1 MKIMNLMM
9 AGLIVCIAAGCANVT
24 RIPVDDHGVIRGPE
38 QGIVVHEG
46 GQEGVALGVIKAD
59 QYFHVYVDPGVREF
73 TGMFDDG
80 HGNGLTAH
88 ADVQAGQTYYFQI
101 VQMPA
106 LTIQDIRIIALAES
120 VAKADMATF
129 TNVTPAPAPVKAD
142 KALVYFYYSLTK
154 EEQAALKA
162 QQANIQKLAKEL
174 HCTATEMRE
183 GACQ

>member
-1 MKIMNLMM
+1 MKTMNLMM
-9 AGLIVCIAAGCANVT
+9 VGSIVCIAAGCANVT

-38 QGIVVHEG
+38 QGIVVHAG
-46 GQEGVALGVIKAD
+46 DQEGVPLGAVKAD
-59 QYFHVYVDPGVREF
+59 QYFHVYVDPGVRAF

-88 ADVQAGQTYYFQI
+88 ADLLAGQTYYFQI

-106 LTIQDIRIIALAES
+106 LTIQDIRITALAES

-129 TNVTPAPAPVKAD
+129 TNVTPTPAPKKAD
-142 KALVYFYYSLTK
+142 KALVYFYYSLTR
-154 EEQAALKA
+154 EELAALKA
-162 QQANIQKLAKEL
+162 QRAHMQNLAKQL
-174 HCTATEMRE
+174 HCTEIEMRQ